1 MKSEIM
7 EWIKKYWKAILIILA
22 LPIVINFILLIPALS
37 PIVGD
42 NVNWLSFWGSYLGAI
57 ISAGAAFVI
66 LHIQREDAKL
76 ENKQNRLSNEE
87 QNNQNRIANKKQND
101 ANRQLQLNI
110 MKYHQQSQ
118 WLDNFRNAG
127 LEYYQAFNRNDV
139 VLISNIM
146 WENPHEALNMLKV
159 RFDSIGIT
167 SAKFSFFC
175 KRDEAAKLMSK
186 ELEKH
191 KEAYVQFLHN
201 LQWLVLYFR
210 QFLPTHRSK
219 SHFLVFLHHSKE
231 KHTNAQITHIINVAQ
246 STPENMV
253 NGNKLYFDNLYNNI
267 SSGMPD
273 FSRLVLDSI
282 FEYIKQ
288 EQKRID
294 NILTDNND

>member
-1 MKSEIM
+1 M

-118 WLDNFRNAG
+118 WLDNFRNAS
-127 LEYYQAFNRNDV
+127 LEYYQAFNKNDI
-139 VLISNIM
+139 VLISNCM
-146 WENPHEALNMLKV
+146 WDNPEEAFNMMKAL
-159 RFDSIGIT
+159 FDRVAIT
-167 SAKFSFFC
+167 NAKFSFFC
-175 KRDEAAKLMSK
+175 KQDDTAQALQK
-186 ELEKH
+186 EINKTH
-191 KEAYVQFLHN
+191 KTYVQFLHD
-201 LQWLVLYFR
+201 LQWIIQYYKH
-210 QFLPTHRSK
+210 FLPPMRIK
-219 SHFLVFLHHSKE
+219 SHFLTFLQKCTDKSSD
-231 KHTNAQITHIINVAQ
+231 NYPITHIIVAAR
-246 STPENMV
+246 SIPENPK
-253 NGNKLYFDNLYNNI
+253 NGNQFYFDKLYHNI
-267 SSGMPD
+267 SSGTDD
-273 FSRLVLDSI
+273 FTRLVRDLI
-282 FEYIKQ
+282 YEYIQQ
-288 EQKRID
+288 EQERID
-294 NILTDNND
+294 NILIGDKN